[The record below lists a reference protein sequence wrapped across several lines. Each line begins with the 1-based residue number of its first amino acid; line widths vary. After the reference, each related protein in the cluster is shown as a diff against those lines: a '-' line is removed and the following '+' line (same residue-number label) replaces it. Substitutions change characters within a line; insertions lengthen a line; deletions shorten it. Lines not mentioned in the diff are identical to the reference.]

1 MAMMLNSDNLIT
13 KELRIFSQS
22 IDPRELF
29 PALMPEAADLVI
41 KDPYAFTIAT
51 CLDRGAKAEVIWT
64 IPYDIQNTLGHLD
77 PFRIYQMSLDELAIL
92 EDALPLEHP
101 YIQLVR
107 KNLEG
112 VKQKLREGS

>member
-1 MAMMLNSDNLIT
+1 MMPNSDNLIT

-29 PALMPEAADLVI
+29 PALMLEAADLVI

-92 EDALPLEHP
+92 EEALPPEHP
-101 YIQLVR
+101 HIQLVR
-107 KNLEG
+107 ENLEW
-112 VKQKLREGS
+112 VERKLREGS